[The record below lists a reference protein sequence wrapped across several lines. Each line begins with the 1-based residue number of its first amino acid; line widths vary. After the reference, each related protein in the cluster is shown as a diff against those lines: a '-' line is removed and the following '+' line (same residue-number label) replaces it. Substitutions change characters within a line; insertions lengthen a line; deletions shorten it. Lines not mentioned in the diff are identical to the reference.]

1 MTLIIA
7 EKHKFEEHLSV
18 AASVKCF
25 FLSMAKVFS
34 FSKLL
39 QQQSEKSLTTV
50 SSLNK
55 FQQNI
60 Q

>member
-1 MTLIIA
+1 MIFMIA
-7 EKHKFEEHLSV
+7 AKHKFEEYLLV

-25 FLSMAKVFS
+25 LLSMAKVFW

-39 QQQSEKSLTTV
+39 QQKSEKSLTTV

-60 Q
+60 

>member
-1 MTLIIA
+1 MILIIA
-7 EKHKFEEHLSV
+7 AKQRFVEHFSMT
-18 AASVKCF
+18 ASVKCF
-25 FLSMAKVFS
+25 LLSMAKVFS

-39 QQQSEKSLTTV
+39 QQKSEKSLTTL

-55 FQQNI
+55 LQLNI

>member
-1 MTLIIA
+1 MMLIIVA
-7 EKHKFEEHLSV
+7 KHKFDEHFSL

-25 FLSMAKVFS
+25 LLSMVKVLS

-39 QQQSEKSLTTV
+39 QQESEKSLTIL

-55 FQQNI
+55 FQQNN
-60 Q
+60 